1 MRLVRW
7 SPGMWQVAQGHWA
20 TDPRMVEANFS
31 LWIPG
36 LEYEDLGMNQHT
48 TNKVMLC
55 FTEVTHMLHL

>member
-1 MRLVRW
+1 MV
-7 SPGMWQVAQGHWA
+7 PGMWQVGTGHWA

-36 LEYEDLGMNQHT
+36 LEYEDLWNESAII
-48 TNKVMLC
+48 NKVMLC